1 MAIKKR
7 GLGRGL
13 DALLGGSTAATLE
26 EEAVKVDSREL
37 QHLPLDLIQRGKYQP
52 RRDMDPSA
60 LEELA
65 NSIKVQGVMQ
75 PIVVRPIGGG
85 RFEIIAGERR
95 WRASQLAGL
104 TDIPAVVRSVAD
116 QSALAMGLIENIQ
129 RQQLDPLEEAKG
141 IKRLIEEFGLTHEGA
156 AEALGRSRSAISNLL
171 RLLALP
177 APLQTMLH
185 EGQLEMGHARALL
198 PLPVLQQMALA
209 QEVVAEQL
217 SVREVE
223 QRVQALAE
231 PKVGRKAAVTAPRDA
246 DIERLAGMLSDKL
259 GMSVSFRHGS
269 KGKGKVIIDYAS
281 LDELDGLLEKLQ
293 AKSNG

>member
-1 MAIKKR
+1 
-7 GLGRGL
+7 
-13 DALLGGSTAATLE
+13 
-26 EEAVKVDSREL
+26 
-37 QHLPLDLIQRGKYQP
+37 
-52 RRDMDPSA
+52 
-60 LEELA
+60 
-65 NSIKVQGVMQ
+65 
-75 PIVVRPIGGG
+75 
-85 RFEIIAGERR
+85 
-95 WRASQLAGL
+95 
-104 TDIPAVVRSVAD
+104 
-116 QSALAMGLIENIQ
+116 MGLIENIQ

-156 AEALGRSRSAISNLL
+156 ADALGRSRSAISNLL

-209 QEVVAEQL
+209 QAVVAEQL

-231 PKVGRKAAVTAPRDA
+231 PKVGRKAAAAAPRDA

-293 AKSNG
+293 AKSTG

>member
-1 MAIKKR
+1 MAKLK

-13 DALLGGSTAATLE
+13 DALLSTVESDNERLTTLP
-26 EEAVKVDSREL
+26 VSSIR
-37 QHLPLDLIQRGKYQP
+37 PGKYQP
-52 RRDMDPSA
+52 RSHMDETA
-60 LEELA
+60 LAELA
-65 NSIKVQGVMQ
+65 ASIRSQGLIQ
-75 PIVVRPIGGG
+75 PIVVREIGLGDY
-85 RFEIIAGERR
+85 ELIAGERR

-156 AEALGRSRSAISNLL
+156 ADALGRSRSAISNLL

-198 PLPVLQQMALA
+198 PLTVLQQMALA
-209 QEVVAEQL
+209 QAVVAEQL

-231 PKVGRKAAVTAPRDA
+231 PKVGRKAAAAAPRDA

-293 AKSNG
+293 AKSTG

>member
-1 MAIKKR
+1 MAKLK

-13 DALLGGSTAATLE
+13 DALLSTVESDNERLTTLP
-26 EEAVKVDSREL
+26 VSSIR
-37 QHLPLDLIQRGKYQP
+37 PGKYQP
-52 RRDMDPSA
+52 RSHMDETA
-60 LEELA
+60 LAELA
-65 NSIKVQGVMQ
+65 ASIRSQGLIQ
-75 PIVVRPIGGG
+75 PIVVREIGLGDY
-85 RFEIIAGERR
+85 ELIAGERR

-209 QEVVAEQL
+209 QAVVAEQL

-231 PKVGRKAAVTAPRDA
+231 PKVGRKAAAAAPRDA

-293 AKSNG
+293 AKSTG

>member
-1 MAIKKR
+1 MAKLK

-13 DALLGGSTAATLE
+13 DALLSTVESDNERLTTLPVGSI
-26 EEAVKVDSREL
+26 R
-37 QHLPLDLIQRGKYQP
+37 PGKYQP
-52 RRDMDPSA
+52 RSHMDETA
-60 LEELA
+60 LAELA
-65 NSIKVQGVMQ
+65 ASIRSQGLIQ
-75 PIVVRPIGGG
+75 PIVVREIGLGDY
-85 RFEIIAGERR
+85 ELIAGERR

-141 IKRLIEEFGLTHEGA
+141 IKRLIEEFGLTHEA
-156 AEALGRSRSAISNLL
+156 AADALGRSRSAISNLL

-209 QEVVAEQL
+209 QAVVAEQL

-231 PKVGRKAAVTAPRDA
+231 PKVGRKATAATPRDA

-293 AKSNG
+293 AKSTG

>member
-1 MAIKKR
+1 MAKLK

-13 DALLGGSTAATLE
+13 DALLSTVESDNERLTTLP
-26 EEAVKVDSREL
+26 VSSIR
-37 QHLPLDLIQRGKYQP
+37 PGKYQP
-52 RRDMDPSA
+52 RSHMDETA
-60 LEELA
+60 LAELA
-65 NSIKVQGVMQ
+65 ASIRSQGLIQ
-75 PIVVRPIGGG
+75 PIVVREIGLGDY
-85 RFEIIAGERR
+85 ELIAGERR

-209 QEVVAEQL
+209 QAVVAEQL

-223 QRVQALAE
+223 QRVHALAE
-231 PKVGRKAAVTAPRDA
+231 PKVGRKAAAAAPRDA

-293 AKSNG
+293 AKSTG

>member
-1 MAIKKR
+1 MAKLK

-13 DALLGGSTAATLE
+13 DALLSTVEADNERLTTLP
-26 EEAVKVDSREL
+26 VRSIR
-37 QHLPLDLIQRGKYQP
+37 PGKYQP
-52 RRDMDPSA
+52 RSHMDEAA
-60 LEELA
+60 LAELA
-65 NSIKVQGVMQ
+65 ASIRSQGLIQ
-75 PIVVRPIGGG
+75 PVVVREIGLGDY
-85 RFEIIAGERR
+85 ELIAGERR

-104 TDIPAVVRSVAD
+104 AEIPAVVRSVAD

-141 IKRLIEEFGLTHEGA
+141 IKRLIEEFGLTHEA
-156 AEALGRSRSAISNLL
+156 AADALGRSRSAISNLL

>member
-1 MAIKKR
+1 MAKLK

-13 DALLGGSTAATLE
+13 DALLSTVESDNERLTTLP
-26 EEAVKVDSREL
+26 VSSIR
-37 QHLPLDLIQRGKYQP
+37 PGKYQP
-52 RRDMDPSA
+52 RSHMDETA
-60 LEELA
+60 LAELA
-65 NSIKVQGVMQ
+65 ASIRSQGLIQ
-75 PIVVRPIGGG
+75 PIVVREIGLGDY
-85 RFEIIAGERR
+85 ELIAGERR

-104 TDIPAVVRSVAD
+104 ADIPAVVRSVAD

-209 QEVVAEQL
+209 QAVVAEQL

-223 QRVQALAE
+223 QRVHALAE
-231 PKVGRKAAVTAPRDA
+231 PKVGRKAAAVAPRDA

-293 AKSNG
+293 AKSTG

>member
-1 MAIKKR
+1 MAKLK

-13 DALLGGSTAATLE
+13 DALLSTVEADNERLTTLP
-26 EEAVKVDSREL
+26 VSSIR
-37 QHLPLDLIQRGKYQP
+37 PGKYQP
-52 RRDMDPSA
+52 RSHMDETA
-60 LEELA
+60 LAELA
-65 NSIKVQGVMQ
+65 ASIRSQGLIQ
-75 PIVVRPIGGG
+75 PIVVREIGLGDY
-85 RFEIIAGERR
+85 ELIAGERR

-141 IKRLIEEFGLTHEGA
+141 IKRLIEEFGLTHEA
-156 AEALGRSRSAISNLL
+156 AADALGRSRSAISNLL

-209 QEVVAEQL
+209 QAVVAEQL

-231 PKVGRKAAVTAPRDA
+231 PKVGRKAAAAAPRDA
-246 DIERLAGMLSDKL
+246 DVERLAGMLSDRL

-269 KGKGKVIIDYAS
+269 KGRGKVIIDYAS
-281 LDELDGLLEKLQ
+281 LEELDGLLEKLQ

>member
-1 MAIKKR
+1 MAKLK

-13 DALLGGSTAATLE
+13 DALLSTVEADNERLTTLP
-26 EEAVKVDSREL
+26 VSSIR
-37 QHLPLDLIQRGKYQP
+37 PGKYQP
-52 RRDMDPSA
+52 RSHMDEAA
-60 LEELA
+60 LAELA
-65 NSIKVQGVMQ
+65 ASIRSQGLIQ
-75 PIVVRPIGGG
+75 PVVVREIGLGDY
-85 RFEIIAGERR
+85 ELIAGERR

-141 IKRLIEEFGLTHEGA
+141 IKRLIEEFGLTHEA
-156 AEALGRSRSAISNLL
+156 AADALGRSRSAISNLL

-209 QEVVAEQL
+209 QAVVAEQL

-231 PKVGRKAAVTAPRDA
+231 PKVGRKAAVAAPRDA

-281 LDELDGLLEKLQ
+281 LEELDGLLEKLQ

>member
-1 MAIKKR
+1 MAKLK

-13 DALLGGSTAATLE
+13 DALLSTVESDNERLTTLP
-26 EEAVKVDSREL
+26 VSSIR
-37 QHLPLDLIQRGKYQP
+37 PGKYQP
-52 RRDMDPSA
+52 RSHMDETA
-60 LEELA
+60 LAELA
-65 NSIKVQGVMQ
+65 ASIRSQGLIQ
-75 PIVVRPIGGG
+75 PIVVREIGLGDY
-85 RFEIIAGERR
+85 ELIAGERR

-156 AEALGRSRSAISNLL
+156 ADALGRSRSAISNLL

-185 EGQLEMGHARALL
+185 EGRLEMGHARALL

-209 QEVVAEQL
+209 QAVVAEQL

-231 PKVGRKAAVTAPRDA
+231 PKVGRKAAAAAPRDA

-293 AKSNG
+293 AKSTG